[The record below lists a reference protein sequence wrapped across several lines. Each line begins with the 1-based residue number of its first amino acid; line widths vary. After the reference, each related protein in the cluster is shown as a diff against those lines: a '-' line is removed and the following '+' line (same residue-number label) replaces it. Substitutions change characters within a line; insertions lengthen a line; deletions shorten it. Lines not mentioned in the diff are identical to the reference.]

1 MPRIDETI
9 FSVASKDFGAINFQ
23 AVGMIAEVIV
33 DIAASETD
41 RIYDYLCDD
50 DAVVGSR
57 VRAPFGGK
65 TVPGFIMKL
74 KNTTDYPTEKLKKV
88 ISCPDELPAL
98 NRECLMLAEKIT
110 ARYRVPK
117 ALSLRLFLPTE
128 MRTGKVRELMR
139 SYASLAVEFEEIKL
153 SKTAK
158 NQLGAAEYL
167 RDNGKTDCAFL
178 NHAYPGGVAGL
189 EKKGYVKITK
199 EQLLRDPYKTVEGEK
214 VERVLTEDQI
224 RAVQTIER
232 DERTVQLLHGVTGS
246 GKTEIYLTLI
256 AKCLQEGKS
265 SIFLVPEI
273 SLTPQMLS
281 QLRARFGKNAA
292 ILHSGLSA
300 GERFDEWWRLRT
312 GEAKIAIGARS
323 AVFAPLENLGVI
335 IVDEEHDSSYSSE
348 TAPRYNTFD
357 VALLRAKYNNCKL
370 VLGSATP
377 SVETYKRASEGEFSL
392 IRLNKRI
399 NKRPLPE
406 IVIADMRREVR
417 RGNNSAFSAALKEEI
432 EKCLLEGNQ
441 AILFLNRRGYSQTV
455 ICKECGYVAKC
466 EACDVSL
473 TYHREENCLK
483 CHYCGG
489 KYNMLSA
496 CPDCGGKKLSYAGTG
511 TQRVVADL
519 QKLYPTARILR
530 MDNDT
535 TSGKEG
541 HYKILKTFA
550 EKKADILVGTQ
561 MIAKGHDF
569 PSVTLVGILD
579 ADMSLHFS
587 DYRSGE
593 RTFQLLTQVAGR
605 SGRAEEKGK
614 VVLQTFDPENDV
626 LRFATRYDYEGFYKN
641 EISLRG
647 AMAFPPFSKIVRV
660 MVTSEDDKKALEG
673 LRNVYFA
680 LEKLYTEQTEKFL
693 FFNKMRAPIKKIQN
707 KYRYQVLM
715 RISDMSV
722 LPEIYAACADA
733 RERDVLVSVE
743 ENPSSLS

>member
-1 MPRIDETI
+1 
-9 FSVASKDFGAINFQ
+9 
-23 AVGMIAEVIV
+23 MIAEVIV

-41 RIYDYLCDD
+41 RIYDYLCDESV
-50 DAVVGSR
+50 VVGSR

-65 TVPGFIMKL
+65 TVPGFVMRVKEKSDL
-74 KNTTDYPTEKLKKV
+74 PYEKLKKV
-88 ISCPDELPAL
+88 IPCPDEVPAL
-98 NRECLMLAEKIT
+98 NEECLMLADKLA

-117 ALSLRLFLPTE
+117 ALTLRLFLPSE
-128 MRTGKVRELMR
+128 MRTGKVRELTR
-139 SYASLAVEFEEIKL
+139 NYAALTMPVSKMSF
-153 SKTAK
+153 SKTAVK
-158 NQLGAAEYL
+158 QRALAEYL
-167 RDNGKTDCAFL
+167 AEKGKTECARL
-178 NHAYPGGVAGL
+178 NELFPGGVAAL
-189 EKKGYVKITK
+189 EKKGYAVVSK
-199 EQLLRDPYKTVEGEK
+199 EQILRDPYRSVEGEHT
-214 VERVLTEDQI
+214 ERVLTDDQR
-224 RAVQTIER
+224 RAVETIR
-232 DERTVQLLHGVTGS
+232 TDKRTVQLIHGVTGS

-256 AKCLQEGKS
+256 AECLKKGQS

-335 IVDEEHDSSYSSE
+335 IIDEEHDSSYSSE
-348 TAPRYNTFD
+348 SAPRYNTFD
-357 VALLRAKYNNCKL
+357 VALLRAKRNGCKL

-377 SVETYKRASEGEFSL
+377 AVETYKRAKEGEFSL
-392 IRLNKRI
+392 ITLEKRI
-399 NKRPLPE
+399 NRRPLPE

-417 RGNNSAFSAALKEEI
+417 RGNNSAFSGALKEEM
-432 EKCLLEGNQ
+432 EKCLAADKQ

-466 EACDVSL
+466 EHCDVSL

-483 CHYCGG
+483 CHYCGT

-496 CPDCGGKKLSYAGTG
+496 CPECGGVKLSYAGTG

-541 HYKILKTFA
+541 HYKILKAFGA
-550 EKKADILVGTQ
+550 HKADILVGTQ

-569 PSVTLVGILD
+569 PEVTLVGILD

-614 VVLQTFDPENDV
+614 VVLQTFDPENEV
-626 LRFATRYDYEGFYKN
+626 LRFATAYDYTGFYEN
-641 EISLRG
+641 EISLRA
-647 AMAFPPFSKIVRV
+647 AMQFPPFSKIVRV
-660 MVTSEDDKKALEG
+660 LVTGEDEKKTVETLRTVYVGLEQ
-673 LRNVYFA
+673 
-680 LEKLYTEQTEKFL
+680 LYAENPEKFL
-693 FFNKMRAPIKKIQN
+693 FFNKMHAPVRRIQN
-707 KYRYQVLM
+707 KHRYQVLM
-715 RISDMSV
+715 RLSDTSV
-722 LPEIYAACADA
+722 LPRIYDICAEARNRDA
-733 RERDVLVSVE
+733 LVSVE
-743 ENPSSLS
+743 ENPINLS

>member
-1 MPRIDETI
+1 
-9 FSVASKDFGAINFQ
+9 
-23 AVGMIAEVIV
+23 MIAEVIV

-41 RIYDYLCDD
+41 RIYDYLCDED
-50 DAVVGSR
+50 TIVGSR

-65 TVPGFIMKL
+65 IVPGFVMRL
-74 KNTTDYPTEKLKKV
+74 KETSDWPIERLKKV
-88 ISCPDELPAL
+88 LPCGDELPAL
-98 NRECLMLAEKIT
+98 NAECLALAEKLT

-117 ALSLRLFLPTE
+117 ALTLRLFLPAE
-128 MRTGKVRELMR
+128 MRTGKVRELYR
-139 SYASLAVEFEEIKL
+139 NYAVLSVPLEEMKLA
-153 SKTAK
+153 KTAK
-158 NQLGAAEYL
+158 NQWGAATYL
-167 RDNGKTDCAFL
+167 AENGKTDCAYL
-178 NHAYPGGVAGL
+178 NNVYPGGVSAL
-189 EKKGYVKITK
+189 EKKGYVTITK
-199 EQLLRDPYKTVEGEK
+199 EQLLRDPYKTVTAEK
-214 VERVLTEDQI
+214 VERTLTLDQQ
-224 RAVQTIER
+224 RAVDTVWK
-232 DERTVQLLHGVTGS
+232 DGRTVQLLHGVTGS
-246 GKTEIYLTLI
+246 GKTEVYLTLI

-323 AVFAPLENLGVI
+323 AIFAPLENIGVI
-335 IVDEEHDSSYSSE
+335 IVDEEHDSSYCSE

-357 VALLRAKYNNCKL
+357 VALLRAKKNGCKL

-377 SVETYKRASEGEFSL
+377 SVETYKRAQEGEFSL
-392 IRLNKRI
+392 IRMDKRI

-406 IVIADMRREVR
+406 IIIADMRREVR
-417 RGNNSAFSAALKEEI
+417 RGNNSAFSGALKEEL
-432 EKCLLEGNQ
+432 EKCLAEDKQ

-473 TYHREENCLK
+473 TYHRDEGCLK
-483 CHYCGG
+483 CHYCGM

-511 TQRVVADL
+511 TQRIAADL
-519 QKLYPTARILR
+519 EKMYPTARILR

-569 PSVTLVGILD
+569 PAVTLVGILD

-593 RTFQLLTQVAGR
+593 RTFQLITQVAGR
-605 SGRAEEKGK
+605 SGRAEEQGK
-614 VVLQTFDPENDV
+614 VVLQTFDPENEV
-626 LRFATRYDYEGFYKN
+626 LRFATRYDYEGFYQN
-641 EISLRG
+641 EVSLRA

-660 MVTSEDDKKALEG
+660 MVTGEDDKKCIEALRE
-673 LRNVYFA
+673 VYVE
-680 LEKLYTEQTEKFL
+680 LERLYTENPDKFL
-693 FFNKMRAPIKKIQN
+693 FFNKMRAPIKRIQN
-707 KYRYQVLM
+707 KFRYQILM
-715 RISDMSV
+715 RLCDTSI
-722 LPEIYAACADA
+722 LPQIYGICAEARNRDA
-733 RERDVLVSVE
+733 LVSVE
-743 ENPSSLS
+743 ENPSNLS

>member
-1 MPRIDETI
+1 
-9 FSVASKDFGAINFQ
+9 
-23 AVGMIAEVIV
+23 MIAEVIV
-33 DIAASETD
+33 DIASSETD

-50 DAVVGSR
+50 SVVVGSR

-65 TVPGFIMKL
+65 TVPGFVMKL
-74 KNTTDYPTEKLKKV
+74 KEKSDLPQERLKKV
-88 ISCPDELPAL
+88 IPYQDELPAL
-98 NRECLMLAEKIT
+98 NGECLLLAEKMT

-117 ALSLRLFLPTE
+117 ALTLRLFLPSE
-128 MRTGKVRELMR
+128 MRTGKVRELLR
-139 SYASLAVEFEEIKL
+139 NYAQLTVPVSEMTF

-158 NQLGAAEYL
+158 NQVGAAEYL
-167 RDNGKTDCAFL
+167 EKNGKSDCAYV
-178 NHAYPGGVAGL
+178 NGIYPGAIAAL
-189 EKKGYVKITK
+189 AKKGYVKITK
-199 EQLLRDPYKTVEGEK
+199 EQILRDPYKSVFSER
-214 VERVLTEDQI
+214 VERVLTEDQAA
-224 RAVQTIER
+224 AVKTIEN
-232 DERTVQLLHGVTGS
+232 DGRTVQLIHGVTGS

-256 AKCLQEGKS
+256 AKSLQAGKS

-281 QLRARFGKNAA
+281 QLRARFGKQAA

-323 AVFAPLENLGVI
+323 AIFSPLENLGVI
-335 IVDEEHDSSYSSE
+335 IIDEEHDSSYLSE
-348 TAPRYNTFD
+348 SAPRYNTFD
-357 VALLRAKYNNCKL
+357 VALLRAKKNGCKL

-377 SVETYKRASEGEFSL
+377 SVETYKRALEGEFGL
-392 IRLNKRI
+392 IKLNKRI
-399 NKRPLPE
+399 NKKPMPE

-417 RGNNSAFSAALKEEI
+417 RGNNSAFSTALKEEL
-432 EKCLLEGNQ
+432 EKCLADGNQ
-441 AILFLNRRGYSQTV
+441 AIIFLNRRGYSQTV

-466 EACDVSL
+466 QSCDVSL
-473 TYHREENCLK
+473 TYHRDENCLK
-483 CHYCGG
+483 CHYCGT
-489 KYNMLSA
+489 KYEMLSA
-496 CPDCGGKKLSYAGTG
+496 CPECGGIKLSYTGTG
-511 TQRVVADL
+511 TQKIVDQL

-541 HYKILKTFA
+541 HYKILKAFS

-569 PSVTLVGILD
+569 PAVTLVGILD

-626 LRFATRYDYEGFYKN
+626 LRFATSYDFEGFYEN
-641 EISLRG
+641 EVSLRA

-660 MVTSEDDKKALEG
+660 LVSGEEEKKALEA
-673 LRNVYFA
+673 LREVYFA
-680 LEKLYTEQTEKFL
+680 LEKLYSENPEKFL
-693 FFNKMRAPIKKIQN
+693 FFNKMRAPIKRIQN
-707 KYRYQVLM
+707 KFRYQVLM
-715 RISDMSV
+715 RLCDTSI
-722 LPEIYAACADA
+722 LPAIYEACMQA
-733 RERDVLVSVE
+733 RSRDVVVSIE
-743 ENPSSLS
+743 ENPPNLS

>member
-1 MPRIDETI
+1 
-9 FSVASKDFGAINFQ
+9 
-23 AVGMIAEVIV
+23 MIAEVIV

-41 RIYDYLCDD
+41 RIFDYLCDD
-50 DAVVGSR
+50 GITVGCR

-65 TVPGFIMKL
+65 TLPGFVMRL
-74 KNTTDYPTEKLKKV
+74 KETSSLPPEKLKKV
-88 ISCPDELPAL
+88 FSTPDELPAL
-98 NRECLMLAEKIT
+98 NSECLQLAEKLA

-117 ALSLRLFLPTE
+117 ALTLRLFLPSE

-139 SYASLAVEFEEIKL
+139 NYAELILPFSEIKL
-153 SKTAK
+153 SKSAK

-167 RDNGKTDCAFL
+167 AENGKTDCAYL
-178 NHAYPGGVAGL
+178 NTAYPGGVAGL
-189 EKKGYVKITK
+189 EKKGYVSITK
-199 EQLLRDPYKTVEGEK
+199 EQILRDPYKTVTAEK
-214 VERVLTEDQI
+214 VKRVLTPDQE
-224 RAVQTIER
+224 RAVKTIQT
-232 DERTVQLLHGVTGS
+232 DVRTVQLLHGVTGS

-335 IVDEEHDSSYSSE
+335 IIDEEHDSSYSSE
-348 TAPRYNTFD
+348 SAPRYNTFD
-357 VALLRAKYNNCKL
+357 VALLRAKRNACKL

-377 SVETYKRASEGEFSL
+377 AVDTYKRAKEGEFSL
-392 IRLNKRI
+392 IRLEKRI
-399 NKRPLPE
+399 NKKPMPE
-406 IVIADMRREVR
+406 ITIADMRREVR
-417 RGNNSAFSAALKEEI
+417 RGNNSPFSSALKEEI
-432 EKCLLEGNQ
+432 EKCLSEGNQ

-466 EACDVSL
+466 ETCDVSL
-473 TYHREENCLK
+473 TYHREEKCLK
-483 CHYCGG
+483 CHYCGT
-489 KYNMLSA
+489 KYNTLTA
-496 CPDCGGKKLSYAGTG
+496 CPECGGVKLTYAGTG
-511 TQRVVADL
+511 TQKIVEQL
-519 QKLYPTARILR
+519 QTLYPTARIIR

-550 EKKADILVGTQ
+550 EHKADILVGTQ

-569 PSVTLVGILD
+569 PAVTLVGILD

-626 LRFATRYDYEGFYKN
+626 LRFATSYDYEGFYQN
-641 EISLRG
+641 EISLRA
-647 AMAFPPFSKIVRV
+647 AMSFPPYSKIVRV
-660 MVTSEDDKKALEG
+660 LISGEDDKKALEA
-673 LRNVYFA
+673 LREVYFA
-680 LEKLYTEQTEKFL
+680 LEKLYADNPDKFL
-693 FFNKMRAPIKKIQN
+693 FFNKMRSPIKKIQG

-715 RISDMSV
+715 RLADTSI
-722 LPEIYAACADA
+722 LPEIYGICAEA
-733 RERDVLVSVE
+733 RTRETLISVE
-743 ENPSSLS
+743 ENPANMS

>member
-1 MPRIDETI
+1 
-9 FSVASKDFGAINFQ
+9 
-23 AVGMIAEVIV
+23 MIAEVIV

-41 RIYDYLCDD
+41 RIFDYLCDED
-50 DAVVGSR
+50 TIVGSR

-65 TVPGFIMKL
+65 TVPGFVMRLKETSNLPEHKL
-74 KNTTDYPTEKLKKV
+74 KRVYPT
-88 ISCPDELPAL
+88 PDELPAI
-98 NRECLMLAEKIT
+98 NAECLALADKIT

-117 ALSLRLFLPTE
+117 ALTLRLFLPSE
-128 MRTGKVRELMR
+128 MRTGKVRELTR
-139 SYASLAVEFEEIKL
+139 NYAELTMPVAEMKFRAGS
-153 SKTAK
+153 K
-158 NQLGAAEYL
+158 NQVGAAEYL
-167 RDNGKTDCAFL
+167 EQNGKSDCAYL
-178 NHAYPGGVAGL
+178 NTLFPGGVSAL

-199 EQLLRDPYKTVEGEK
+199 EQILRDPYKEVVSEN
-214 VERVLTEDQI
+214 VERTLTPDQE
-224 RAVQTIER
+224 RAVKTIET
-232 DERTVQLLHGVTGS
+232 DSRTVQLLHGVTGS

-256 AKCLQEGKS
+256 AKCLREGKS

-281 QLRARFGKNAA
+281 QLRARFGRQAA

-323 AVFAPLENLGVI
+323 AIFSPLENLGVI
-335 IVDEEHDSSYSSE
+335 IIDEEHDSSYSSE
-348 TAPRYNTFD
+348 SAPRYNTFD
-357 VALLRAKYNNCKL
+357 IALLRAKKNGCKL

-377 SVETYKRASEGEFSL
+377 AVDTYKRAVEREFSL
-392 IRLNKRI
+392 IRLDKRI
-399 NKRPLPE
+399 NQKPLPE
-406 IVIADMRREVR
+406 ITIADMRREVR
-417 RGNNSAFSAALKEEI
+417 RGNSSAFSGVLKEELS
-432 EKCLLEGNQ
+432 KCLASGNQ

-473 TYHREENCLK
+473 TYHRDEDCLK
-483 CHYCGG
+483 CHYCGT

-511 TQRVVADL
+511 TQRIVADL

-550 EKKADILVGTQ
+550 EHKADILVGTQ

-569 PSVTLVGILD
+569 PAVTLVGILD

-626 LRFATRYDYEGFYKN
+626 LRFATTYDYQGFYEN
-641 EISLRG
+641 EISLRA
-647 AMAFPPFSKIVRV
+647 AMAFPPYSKIVRV
-660 MVTSEDDKKALEG
+660 LVTGEDDKKTIEALKE
-673 LRNVYFA
+673 VYFS
-680 LEKLYTEQTEKFL
+680 LEKIYTENMDKFL
-693 FFNKMRAPIKKIQN
+693 FFNKMRSPIKRIQN
-707 KYRYQVLM
+707 KHRYQVLM
-715 RISDMSV
+715 RLSDTSV
-722 LPEIYAACADA
+722 LPAIYEACAEA
-733 RERDVLVSVE
+733 RTRDVLVSVE
-743 ENPSSLS
+743 ENPANLS